1 MSVAPP
7 EGVWW
12 NQKVPREEKLW
23 VTIAILWA
31 VVMFV
36 MMPLWHI
43 YGKQN
48 PSTETYKVK
57 PEEYVK
63 LTNQFIERYKVGEEN
78 GVPVV
83 EPPPGGDVYL
93 LGRQF
98 SWDPVI
104 KLKKGETYR
113 LHISSA
119 DVLHG
124 FSVYPMNINFM
135 VIPGYDYV
143 LTVTPTQSGVYHVVC
158 NEYCGPG
165 HQFMVGKIIVE

>member
-12 NQKVPREEKLW
+12 NQKVPKEEKLW

-31 VVMFV
+31 IVMFV

-48 PSTETYKVK
+48 PSTETYKVT

-63 LTNQFIERYKVGEEN
+63 LTKEFIEKYKVGEEN

-83 EPPPGGDVYL
+83 EPPPGSDVYF

-143 LTVTPTQSGVYHVVC
+143 LTVTPTEAGEYRVVC